1 MFYFWL
7 FIIIILTIIEAMTIN
22 LVSIWFIASALVSL
36 ILSFLIDNFLIQFS
50 VFVILGIILLFTT
63 RDILKKFFN
72 EKKEATNLDR
82 IIGMEGVVIED
93 ILKNKNGAVKVDGKV
108 WTAYANKNIKKDA
121 IVKIKKINGAKI
133 EVDEM

>member
-22 LVSIWFIASALVSL
+22 LVSIWFIVSALVSL
-36 ILSFLIDNFLIQFS
+36 VLSFLIDDFLIQFS
-50 VFVILGIILLFTT
+50 IFVILGIILLFTT

-82 IIGMEGVVIED
+82 IIGMEGIVIED
-93 ILKNKNGAVKVDGKV
+93 ILKNQNGAVKVDGKV

-133 EVDEM
+133 EVEEM